1 MAINFS
7 SSLAA
12 IQADLNQRAL
22 GIVWIPVVLLLFWFG
37 WLLLAPLNI
46 TKQGSGVLQ
55 NGQPEI
61 AITASVDGRVQSL
74 EVAAGAQVVGGDA
87 LVYIQAEAEQ
97 QQLVS
102 VQKSLD
108 EQRAALIALQA
119 AQAGENQALRIQ
131 QESLAEKQLTLK
143 AQIASVQTRYEQQQK
158 MVTLLQGASS
168 AVSKIEL
175 QKEQL
180 QLQELHEHLLIT
192 RQQQA
197 QANSDYQQVL
207 EQKKINSSRFE
218 QQNSDQQSRIAA
230 LEVELAQAQQAAG
243 HKVLRAPKN
252 ARVAEVMP
260 MQAGQWITAGTQLAT
275 LIPEGDLQ
283 VVAQFNPAD
292 AQGYLQAGQQARI
305 QVDSFPWLQFGA
317 VNAEIVKI
325 DEAARD
331 GVIRVVLVLKGK
343 NKLALRSGMTGQVI
357 VDVASA
363 TPWQLLMQSLGRQ
376 REL

>member
-37 WLLLAPLNI
+37 WLLLAPLSI

-61 AITASVDGRVQSL
+61 AIIASVDGRVQSL

>member
-22 GIVWIPVVLLLFWFG
+22 GIVWVPVVLLLFWFG
-37 WLLLAPLNI
+37 WLLLAPLSI

-74 EVAAGAQVVGGDA
+74 EVAAGAQVVAGDA
-87 LVYIQAEAEQ
+87 LVYIQAEGEQ

-119 AQAGENQALRIQ
+119 VQAGERQALRIQ

-143 AQIASVQTRYEQQQK
+143 AQIASVQARYEQQQK

-207 EQKKINSSRFE
+207 EQQKINSSRFE

-230 LEVELAQAQQAAG
+230 LEVELAQAQQAAW
-243 HKVLRAPKN
+243 HKVLRAPKS

-260 MQAGQWITAGTQLAT
+260 VQPGQWITAGTQLAT

-317 VNAEIVKI
+317 VDAEIINI

-331 GVIRVVLVLKGK
+331 GVIRVVLVLKGN

-363 TPWQLLMQSLGRQ
+363 TPWQLLIQSLGRQ